1 MLEIACP
8 AQGGKAKITVE
19 MSSKITATLL
29 IRKHLGYILKAIKLN
44 QL

>member
-19 MSSKITATLL
+19 MSSKNNNSPF
-29 IRKHLGYILKAIKLN
+29 RLKNIKLN

>member
-19 MSSKITATLL
+19 MSSK
-29 IRKHLGYILKAIKLN
+29 N
-44 QL
+44 NSNSFN